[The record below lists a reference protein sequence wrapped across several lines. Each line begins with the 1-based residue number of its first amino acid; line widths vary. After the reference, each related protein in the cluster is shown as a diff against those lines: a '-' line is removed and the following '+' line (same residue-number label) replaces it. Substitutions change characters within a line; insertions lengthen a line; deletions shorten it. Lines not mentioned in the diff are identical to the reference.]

1 MDDRVFEENIRRIL
15 NDDREGLRAIYTE
28 YRTMIY
34 YAVFDI
40 LNNRENSEDI
50 ASEFF
55 IRLWNAAGSYRPG
68 NGHRAW
74 MITIARNMAKDFLRK
89 HEKEVMTEEIPEE
102 SQPEN
107 DVYRETES
115 SVAYRQM
122 TACLNPAERE
132 VIDLKF
138 IGELTFREIAQQ
150 LQKPPGTV
158 SWLYNM
164 AIEKMKGAVR

>member
-55 IRLWNAAGSYRPG
+55 IRL
-68 NGHRAW
+68 
-74 MITIARNMAKDFLRK
+74 
-89 HEKEVMTEEIPEE
+89 
-102 SQPEN
+102 
-107 DVYRETES
+107 
-115 SVAYRQM
+115 
-122 TACLNPAERE
+122 
-132 VIDLKF
+132 
-138 IGELTFREIAQQ
+138 
-150 LQKPPGTV
+150 
-158 SWLYNM
+158 
-164 AIEKMKGAVR
+164 